1 MTLHGCGKN
10 WGLATSGGNGH
21 HAVLEMFSLSVVWRT
36 FHAMPSNCLE
46 HLPPEIA
53 IAPGADAVRLID
65 VLWIA
70 ADAPRVV
77 AAFEVEHSTSIYS
90 GIVRMLDLAL
100 SGADIENVAELF
112 LVAPDTREKDVRAQ
126 LARPAFSRIA
136 DLKIAYLPY
145 TELASHREQI
155 ARFGSGMK
163 AIRAISRPLST
174 LSRSE

>member
-1 MTLHGCGKN
+1 MDR
-10 WGLATSGGNGH
+10 A
-21 HAVLEMFSLSVVWRT
+21 F
-36 FHAMPSNCLE
+36 
-46 HLPPEIA
+46 LPRR
-53 IAPGADAVRLID
+53 DAVIAKRAVDLARDIVLSRPVALVGLDPEDLRNPAGD
-65 VLWIA
+65 V
-70 ADAPRVV
+70 
-77 AAFEVEHSTSIYS
+77 
-90 GIVRMLDLAL
+90 LDLAL